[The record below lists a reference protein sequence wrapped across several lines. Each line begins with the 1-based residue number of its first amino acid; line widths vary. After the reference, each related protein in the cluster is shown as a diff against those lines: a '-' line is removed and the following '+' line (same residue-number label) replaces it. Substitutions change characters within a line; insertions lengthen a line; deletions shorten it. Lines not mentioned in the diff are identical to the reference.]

1 MRQAQIDEGLARIEE
16 VRKNPELAEEAQP
29 GFGKTLVG
37 QKKQKQKEQKLEKQ
51 FEDIFLVPE
60 KP

>member
-16 VRKNPELAEEAQP
+16 VRKHPELAEEAQI

-37 QKKQKQKEQKLEKQ
+37 QQKQK
-51 FEDIFLVPE
+51 
-60 KP
+60 